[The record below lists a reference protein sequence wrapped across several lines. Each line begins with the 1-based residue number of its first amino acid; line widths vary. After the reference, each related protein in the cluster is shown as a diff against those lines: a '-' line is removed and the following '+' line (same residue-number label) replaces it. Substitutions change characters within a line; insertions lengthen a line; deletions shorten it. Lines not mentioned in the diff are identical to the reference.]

1 MRTID
6 WFEDDGCMG
15 GQRGLEID
23 FKKKIITKWNG
34 VEEAISKDNID
45 DVYWCMD
52 MNEKELLENNIKMT
66 KRLNQTETI
75 KTKLYDANGNENG
88 FSLSEP
94 LNPRM
99 RDKYE
104 YSLELNNSD
113 LLYLKQYREQFK
125 EQFKK

>member
-34 VEEAISKDNID
+34 VEEAISNRLNQTETIKTKDNID

-52 MNEKELLENNIKMT
+52 MNEKELLENNFKMS
-66 KRLNQTETI
+66 
-75 KTKLYDANGNENG
+75 KLYDALGNENG
-88 FSLSEP
+88 FSLYEP
-94 LNPRM
+94 LTPKM
-99 RDKYE
+99 REKYK
-104 YSLELNNSD
+104 YSIELNNSD
-113 LLYLKQYREQFK
+113 LLYLKQYKEQFK